1 MRKTTR
7 LPKTVNGFL
16 LARWQSIK
24 TQEGNVEAAMK
35 LRSTNKREV
44 EKEVGPKRRVT
55 ISTVEKEVGPKR
67 RVTISTAAGTETS
80 RYMVRLQPECSEGN
94 SKTIALS
101 VELRNDSA
109 IVW

>member
-55 ISTVEKEVGPKR
+55 IST
-67 RVTISTAAGTETS
+67 AAGTETS
-80 RYMVRLQPECSEGN
+80 RYMVQLQPECSEGN

>member
-44 EKEVGPKRRVT
+44 EKEVGPKRRA
-55 ISTVEKEVGPKR
+55 
-67 RVTISTAAGTETS
+67 TISTAAGTETS
-80 RYMVRLQPECSEGN
+80 RYMVQLQPECSEGN

>member
-1 MRKTTR
+1 
-7 LPKTVNGFL
+7 
-16 LARWQSIK
+16 
-24 TQEGNVEAAMK
+24 MK

-55 ISTVEKEVGPKR
+55 IS
-67 RVTISTAAGTETS
+67 SAAGTETS
-80 RYMVRLQPECSEGN
+80 RYVVQLQPECSGRN

>member
-1 MRKTTR
+1 
-7 LPKTVNGFL
+7 
-16 LARWQSIK
+16 
-24 TQEGNVEAAMK
+24 MK

-80 RYMVRLQPECSEGN
+80 RYTVQLQPECSEGN

>member
-35 LRSTNKREV
+35 LRPTNKRE
-44 EKEVGPKRRVT
+44 
-55 ISTVEKEVGPKR
+55 VEKEVGPKR

-80 RYMVRLQPECSEGN
+80 RYMVQLQPECSEGN